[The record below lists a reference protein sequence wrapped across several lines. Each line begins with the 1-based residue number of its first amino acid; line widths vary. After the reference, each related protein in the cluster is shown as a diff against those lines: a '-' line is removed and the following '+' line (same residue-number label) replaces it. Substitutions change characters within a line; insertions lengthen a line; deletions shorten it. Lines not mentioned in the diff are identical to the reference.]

1 MHVIFWE
8 RCLKSMKYI
17 QNRTNWCWVEACK
30 DAGEQYK
37 KNFADAWQSAIARN
51 ADFLHGG
58 LEGNFP
64 GNDQMKMRGLKYV
77 VLGDCESN
85 LIQTITLGTYDSTH
99 SLLHDYCRQIESVFE
114 RHGCLIGNA
123 ILYPGGI
130 CHSFVALDWK
140 KNGELV
146 IYDPWDGN
154 IGTYTIDE
162 AFYTG
167 FLSAQGKGILKWV
180 QYIV

>member
-58 LEGNFP
+58 LEGDFP

-85 LIQTITLGTYDSTH
+85 LIQTITLWVTTST
-99 SLLHDYCRQIESVFE
+99 SLLKSHTGATQALTGARESWVV
-114 RHGCLIGNA
+114 CQK
-123 ILYPGGI
+123 
-130 CHSFVALDWK
+130 SKFVHYYL
-140 KNGELV
+140 
-146 IYDPWDGN
+146 
-154 IGTYTIDE
+154 
-162 AFYTG
+162 
-167 FLSAQGKGILKWV
+167 FLSVLVFWHKANSACF
-180 QYIV
+180 

>member
-1 MHVIFWE
+1 MYGIFWE

-30 DAGEQYK
+30 VAREQYK
-37 KNFADAWQSAIARN
+37 KNFVDAWQSAIARN

-85 LIQTITLGTYDSTH
+85 LIQTITLGTY
-99 SLLHDYCRQIESVFE
+99 ESVHLPE
-114 RHGCLIGNA
+114 TKDYA
-123 ILYPGGI
+123 
-130 CHSFVALDWK
+130 VT
-140 KNGELV
+140 E
-146 IYDPWDGN
+146 
-154 IGTYTIDE
+154 
-162 AFYTG
+162 
-167 FLSAQGKGILKWV
+167 
-180 QYIV
+180 

>member
-1 MHVIFWE
+1 MGRMDTHN
-8 RCLKSMKYI
+8 C
-17 QNRTNWCWVEACK
+17 
-30 DAGEQYK
+30 
-37 KNFADAWQSAIARN
+37 FAEI
-51 ADFLHGG
+51 
-58 LEGNFP
+58 
-64 GNDQMKMRGLKYV
+64 
-77 VLGDCESN
+77 
-85 LIQTITLGTYDSTH
+85 
-99 SLLHDYCRQIESVFE
+99 
-114 RHGCLIGNA
+114 
-123 ILYPGGI
+123 
-130 CHSFVALDWK
+130 VALDWK

>member
-17 QNRTNWCWVEACK
+17 QNRTNWCWVAACK
-30 DAGEQYK
+30 VVGEQYK
-37 KNFADAWQSAIARN
+37 KNFTEFAFTLESPDAWQSAIARN

-85 LIQTITLGTYDSTH
+85 LIQTITLGTY
-99 SLLHDYCRQIESVFE
+99 ESVHLPE
-114 RHGCLIGNA
+114 TKDH
-123 ILYPGGI
+123 
-130 CHSFVALDWK
+130 VVT
-140 KNGELV
+140 E
-146 IYDPWDGN
+146 
-154 IGTYTIDE
+154 
-162 AFYTG
+162 
-167 FLSAQGKGILKWV
+167 
-180 QYIV
+180 